1 MFRNIY
7 AVENQAQLAAYQ
19 SLAKRLSPAID
30 AYIGHLQE
38 RYEVRELPGAVVWT
52 GKEIATSLLSNIPVP
67 AYTNEF
73 RIVFCPEKDVWRE
86 IYRAQWD
93 GGTVDDDI
101 CGYYDRLTERNVLQI
116 LGHEL
121 AHHSLLFADG
131 YQTPGCGP
139 WFEEGMVEYIS
150 RRYFLRSEE
159 FAQEARVNRLL
170 VARYEAAHGRQPLER
185 FTEKIYRQG
194 LDTVFY
200 WYWRS
205 YLAVAALIEQAG
217 GDEMA
222 VFHAY
227 DTWRKLAVP
236 EPLSVWLSRQRPDW
250 EASPA
255 L

>member
-19 SLAKRLSPAID
+19 SLAERLSPAID
-30 AYIGHLQE
+30 AYLSHLQE
-38 RYEVRELPGAVVWT
+38 RYEVCELPGAVVWT

-86 IYRAQWD
+86 IYRTQWD
-93 GGTVDDDI
+93 GGTVDNDI
-101 CGYYDRLTERNVLQI
+101 SSYYDRLTERNVLQI

-121 AHHSLLFADG
+121 AHHSPLFADG
-131 YQTPGCGP
+131 YQAPGCGP

-159 FAQEARVNRLL
+159 FTQEARVNRLL
-170 VARYEAAHGRQPLER
+170 VARYEAVHGRQPLER
-185 FTEKIYRQG
+185 FTEGIYQQG

-222 VFHAY
+222 VFRAY
-227 DTWRKLAVP
+227 QAWREENAP
-236 EPLSVWLSRQRPDW
+236 EPLSAWLSRRIPNRD
-250 EASPA
+250 APPA